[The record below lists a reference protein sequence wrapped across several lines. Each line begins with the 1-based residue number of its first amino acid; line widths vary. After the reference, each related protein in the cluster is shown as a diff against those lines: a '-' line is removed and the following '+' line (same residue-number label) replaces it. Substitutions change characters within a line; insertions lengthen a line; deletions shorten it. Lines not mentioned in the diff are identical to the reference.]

1 MQHKSVGKRRLA
13 AALALPVSLI
23 LVAGCSTTSNPPP
36 PAAGENPTLSL
47 RIGSSQPETQP
58 NFYCGMKLL
67 KERVE
72 AQSDLNLTIDM
83 FPNSQLGPDA
93 ERFASVQSGDIDM
106 DLQGGSA
113 MSTAFP
119 KIGVLDAAYAFN
131 DIDHFFKWIDSNGQ
145 DFFADFNGA
154 TDTTIIDAW
163 YFGMRTFTAT
173 APITKPE
180 DLASLKI
187 RFPNTPQ
194 FLANAK
200 ALGANAVAIAVEELY
215 LALQQGVAQGQ
226 ENPVVATHAQ
236 KFDEVLKVASLTNH
250 QVGTHYVVISDKTLA
265 KMSQPQKDA
274 LFKAVKDIRAEN
286 RKCVDDETEKVLDE
300 WRQTPPARSSRATQ
314 VDRAAFITK
323 AEAFFKDLLQ
333 GREPDALREHPGV
346 RLGIDP
352 PSSGA
357 GRPSGRP
364 HPGLRTHPKGTH
376 DGTDQSGTTSWSG

>member
-1 MQHKSVGKRRLA
+1 MFNQSRRRRRIA
-13 AALALPVSLI
+13 AALALPMSLV
-23 LVAGCSTTSNPPP
+23 LFAGCSTENNPPP
-36 PAAGENPTLSL
+36 PVAGENPKVTLK
-47 RIGSSQPETQP
+47 IGSSQPETQP

-72 AQSDLNLTIDM
+72 AQNLNITLDL
-83 FPNSQLGPDA
+83 FPGSQLGPDA
-93 ERFASVQSGDIDM
+93 ERFSSVQAGDIDM

-131 DIDHFFKWIDSNGQ
+131 DIDHFFKWIDENGA

-173 APITKPE
+173 APIRKPE

-215 LALQQGVAQGQ
+215 LALQQGIAQGQ

-250 QVGTHYVVISDKTLA
+250 QVGTHYVVISDKSLA
-265 KMSQPQKDA
+265 KMSQAQKDA

-286 RKCVDDETEKVLDE
+286 RKCVDDETKKVLDG
-300 WRQTPPARSSRATQ
+300 WRADSTRTVIEVDQ
-314 VDRAAFITK
+314 VDRQAFITK
-323 AEAFFKDLLQ
+323 AEAYFKTFYK
-333 GREPDALREHPGV
+333 
-346 RLGIDP
+346 
-352 PSSGA
+352 GA
-357 GRPSGRP
+357 NLTLYNNIRASA
-364 HPGLRTHPKGTH
+364 
-376 DGTDQSGTTSWSG
+376 

>member
-1 MQHKSVGKRRLA
+1 MYHRSVGRRRIS
-13 AALALPVSLI
+13 AALALPVALI
-23 LVAGCSTTSNPPP
+23 LVAGCSTQNNPTP
-36 PAAGENPTLSL
+36 PAAGENPTLTL

-67 KERVE
+67 KERIE
-72 AQSDLNLTIDM
+72 AQTDLNLTIDT
-83 FPNSQLGPDA
+83 FPSSQLGPDA
-93 ERFASVQSGDIDM
+93 ERFASVQTGDIDM

-145 DFFADFNGA
+145 EFFKDFNGA

-173 APITKPE
+173 AEIRKPD

-194 FLANAK
+194 FLANAQ

-236 KFDEVLKVASLTNH
+236 KFDEVLKVASMTNH
-250 QVGTHYVVISDKTLA
+250 QVGTHYVVISDKTLE
-265 KMSQPQKDA
+265 KMSQAQKDA
-274 LFKAVKDIRAEN
+274 LFKAVKDIRPEN
-286 RKCVDDETEKVLDE
+286 RKCVDDETQKVIDGWKADSTRTVVE
-300 WRQTPPARSSRATQ
+300 D
-314 VDRAAFITK
+314 VDKAAFISK
-323 AEAFFKDLLQ
+323 AETFFK
-333 GREPDALREHPGV
+333 GYYK
-346 RLGIDP
+346 
-352 PSSGA
+352 GA
-357 GRPSGRP
+357 NLTLYEDIRASA
-364 HPGLRTHPKGTH
+364 
-376 DGTDQSGTTSWSG
+376 

>member
-1 MQHKSVGKRRLA
+1 MHRQSLRWRRISA
-13 AALALPVSLI
+13 TLALPMA
-23 LVAGCSTTSNPPP
+23 LVLFAGCSTASNTPPP
-36 PAAGENPTLSL
+36 AGENPTLTL
-47 RIGSSQPETQP
+47 KIGSSQPETQP

-72 AQSDLNLTIDM
+72 AQNLNLTIDL

-93 ERFASVQSGDIDM
+93 ERFSSVQSGDIDI

-131 DIDHFFKWIDSNGQ
+131 DIDHFFKWIDENGEE
-145 DFFADFNGA
+145 FFKDFNGA
-154 TDTTIIDAW
+154 TDTTIVDAW

-173 APITKPE
+173 APIRKPE
-180 DLASLKI
+180 DLSSLKI

-236 KFDEVLKVASLTNH
+236 KFDEILKVASLTNH
-250 QVGTHYVVISDKTLA
+250 QVGAHYVVVSDRTLD
-265 KMSQPQKDA
+265 KMSQAQKDA
-274 LFKAVKDIRAEN
+274 LFKAIHDIRAEN
-286 RKCVDDETEKVLDE
+286 RKCVSDETEKVLSE
-300 WRQTPPARSSRATQ
+300 WRKDPTRTVIEANQ
-314 VDRAAFITK
+314 VDRAAFISK
-323 AEAFFKDLLQ
+323 AEAYFKTFYK
-333 GREPDALREHPGV
+333 
-346 RLGIDP
+346 
-352 PSSGA
+352 GA
-357 GRPSGRP
+357 NLTLYNDIRASA
-364 HPGLRTHPKGTH
+364 
-376 DGTDQSGTTSWSG
+376 

>member
-1 MQHKSVGKRRLA
+1 MHHQSVGWRRIT
-13 AALALPVSLI
+13 AALALPLSLVLI
-23 LVAGCSTTSNPPP
+23 AGCSTQSNTPPS
-36 PAAGENPTLSL
+36 AGENPTLTL
-47 RIGSSQPETQP
+47 KIGSSQPETQP

-72 AQSDLNLTIDM
+72 AQNLNLTLEL

-93 ERFASVQSGDIDM
+93 ERFASVQSGDIDI

-113 MSTAFP
+113 MATAFP

-131 DIDHFFKWIDSNGQ
+131 DIDHFFKWIDEHGEE
-145 DFFADFNGA
+145 FFKDFNAA
-154 TDTTIIDAW
+154 TDTTIVDAW

-173 APITKPE
+173 APIRKPE
-180 DLASLKI
+180 DLANLKI

-194 FLANAK
+194 FLANAE

-250 QVGTHYVVISDKTLA
+250 QVGAHYLVVSDKTLA

-274 LFKAVKDIRAEN
+274 LFKAIHDIRAEN
-286 RKCVDDETEKVLDE
+286 RKCVDDETEKVLNE
-300 WRQTPPARSSRATQ
+300 WRNDPSRTVVEIDQ
-314 VDRAAFITK
+314 VDRQAFITK
-323 AEAFFKDLLQ
+323 AEAFFNSYYKDANLTLYQ
-333 GREPDALREHPGV
+333 SV
-346 RLGIDP
+346 RA
-352 PSSGA
+352 SA
-357 GRPSGRP
+357 
-364 HPGLRTHPKGTH
+364 
-376 DGTDQSGTTSWSG
+376 

>member
-1 MQHKSVGKRRLA
+1 MHQPSAGRRRIA
-13 AALALPVSLI
+13 AALALMLPIAL
-23 LVAGCSTTSNPPP
+23 ATGCSTESNTTPS
-36 PAAGENPTLSL
+36 AGENPQLTIK
-47 RIGSSQPETQP
+47 IGSSQPESQP
-58 NFYCGMKLL
+58 NYYCGMELL
-67 KERVE
+67 KKRIEE
-72 AQSDLNLTIDM
+72 QNLNLTLNL

-93 ERFASVQSGDIDM
+93 ERYAGVQAGDIDI

-131 DIDHFFKWIDSNGQ
+131 DIDHFFKWVDSNGQ
-145 DFFADFNGA
+145 DFFAEFNQA
-154 TDTTIIDAW
+154 TDTTIVDAW

-173 APITKPE
+173 APIRNPE
-180 DLASLKI
+180 DLAGLKI

-250 QVGTHYVVISDKTLA
+250 QVGTHYVVVSDKTLD

-274 LFKAVKDIRAEN
+274 LFKAIKDIRAEN
-286 RKCVDDETEKVLDE
+286 RKCVDDETEKVIDG
-300 WRQTPPARSSRATQ
+300 WRGDSSRTVVEIDQ
-314 VDRAAFITK
+314 VDRQAFISK
-323 AEAFFKDLLQ
+323 AEAFFKTYYN
-333 GREPDALREHPGV
+333 
-346 RLGIDP
+346 
-352 PSSGA
+352 GA
-357 GRPSGRP
+357 NLTLYESIRASA
-364 HPGLRTHPKGTH
+364 
-376 DGTDQSGTTSWSG
+376 

>member
-1 MQHKSVGKRRLA
+1 MQHQSPSRRRI
-13 AALALPVSLI
+13 ALALAVSMSLA
-23 LVAGCSTTSNPPP
+23 LVAGCSPGDDA
-36 PAAGENPTLSL
+36 PAPGENPKLTLK
-47 RIGSSQPETQP
+47 IGSSQPESQP

-72 AQSDLNLTIDM
+72 AKGLNLTIDL

-93 ERFASVQSGDIDM
+93 ERFSSVQSGDIDI

-131 DIDHFFKWIDSNGQ
+131 DIDHFFKWLDQNGTE
-145 DFFADFNGA
+145 FFKDFNGA

-173 APITKPE
+173 APIRKPE
-180 DLASLKI
+180 DLSSLKI

-236 KFDEVLKVASLTNH
+236 KFDEILKVASLTNH
-250 QVGTHYVVISDKTLA
+250 QVGAHFVVMSDRTLG
-265 KMSQPQKDA
+265 KMSQEQKDA
-274 LFKAVKDIRAEN
+274 LFQEVKAVRAEN
-286 RKCVDDETEKVLDE
+286 RKCVDTETEKVLAD
-300 WRQTPPARSSRATQ
+300 WRKDSSRTVVEIDQ
-314 VDRAAFITK
+314 VDRAAFIKK
-323 AEAFFKDLLQ
+323 AEAYFNGYYK
-333 GREPDALREHPGV
+333 
-346 RLGIDP
+346 
-352 PSSGA
+352 GA
-357 GRPSGRP
+357 NLTLYKSIRASA
-364 HPGLRTHPKGTH
+364 
-376 DGTDQSGTTSWSG
+376 

>member
-1 MQHKSVGKRRLA
+1 MNRTPTGWRLV
-13 AALALPVSLI
+13 AALALTMP
-23 LVAGCSTTSNPPP
+23 LVLAAGCTTESNE
-36 PAAGENPTLSL
+36 PAAEGENPRLTLK
-47 RIGSSQPETQP
+47 IGSSQPETQP

-67 KERVE
+67 KERIE
-72 AQSDLNLTIDM
+72 GQSLNLTLDL

-93 ERFASVQSGDIDM
+93 ERFSSVQAGDIDI

-119 KIGVLDAAYAFN
+119 QIGVLDAAYAFN
-131 DIDHFFKWIDSNGQ
+131 DIDHFFKWTDENGK

-154 TDTTIIDAW
+154 TETTIVDAW

-173 APITKPE
+173 KPIRKPA
-180 DLASLKI
+180 DLAGLKI

-236 KFDEVLKVASLTNH
+236 KFDEILKIASLTNH
-250 QVGTHYVVISDKTLA
+250 QVGAHYVVMSDKTLD

-274 LFKAVKDIRAEN
+274 LFKAVRDIRAEN
-286 RKCVDDETEKVLDE
+286 RKCVDDETEKVLDA
-300 WRQTPPARSSRATQ
+300 WRGDSGRTVVEIDG
-314 VDRAAFITK
+314 VDRQAFISK
-323 AEAFFKDLLQ
+323 AEAYFNTYFKGADLELYKSI
-333 GREPDALREHPGV
+333 RA
-346 RLGIDP
+346 
-352 PSSGA
+352 SA
-357 GRPSGRP
+357 
-364 HPGLRTHPKGTH
+364 
-376 DGTDQSGTTSWSG
+376 

>member
-1 MQHKSVGKRRLA
+1 MFQPSPGRRRFA
-13 AALALPVSLI
+13 AALVAAMSLV
-23 LVAGCSTTSNPPP
+23 LVAGCTTESNS
-36 PAAGENPTLSL
+36 PAATGENPRVTIK
-47 RIGSSQPETQP
+47 IGSSQPETQP

-72 AQSDLNLTIDM
+72 ALNLNLTLDL

-93 ERFASVQSGDIDM
+93 ERFSGVQAGDIDM

-131 DIDHFFKWIDSNGQ
+131 DIDHFFKWIDQNGKE
-145 DFFADFNGA
+145 FFNDFNGA

-173 APITKPE
+173 APIRKPA

-250 QVGTHYVVISDKTLA
+250 QVGAHYVVMSDKTLA
-265 KMSQPQKDA
+265 KMSQAQRDA
-274 LFKAVKDIRAEN
+274 LFKAVRDIRAEN
-286 RKCVDDETEKVLDE
+286 RKCVDSETEKVLNE
-300 WRQTPPARSSRATQ
+300 WRADSSRTVVEIDQ
-314 VDRAAFITK
+314 VDRQAFISK
-323 AEAFFKDLLQ
+323 AQAYFQTFYK
-333 GREPDALREHPGV
+333 
-346 RLGIDP
+346 
-352 PSSGA
+352 GA
-357 GRPSGRP
+357 N
-364 HPGLRTHPKGTH
+364 LTLY
-376 DGTDQSGTTSWSG
+376 QSIRASA